1 MMSAVTSVRRSE
13 WPILLLGAGYFFLLL
28 ASYYILRPLRETV
41 GVSGDSRRLALLFS
55 GTLAVMLAIAPLF
68 GWLVNRFARERLI
81 PIVNRAFAL
90 QLLLFAWFWSRQDEP
105 PVWLAAAFFIWVS
118 VFNVFVVSVFWSF
131 MTEVHTLEESKRTFG
146 MIAVG
151 GTLGGIFG
159 GWITY
164 TWVAELQHAN
174 LLLVSVVLLEVAT
187 WCMLGIARRRS
198 AQVSTQVRGQ
208 IRTQSARPED
218 AEAGGIWNGLTLLR
232 HSAFL
237 RGAALHV
244 LLATSIGTM
253 LYMQQAQLVREAT
266 PDKLERTALF
276 ARIDM
281 WTNGA
286 SLLVQIFL
294 TSAVIRRLGIR
305 FALLAQ
311 PVTAL
316 IALGLLALHPVLPVL
331 IPIQVTLRGLQHAL
345 TRPARE
351 MLFTEVGREAR
362 YKSKNFLDT
371 FAYRLGDQLGV
382 WSFDAL
388 FKALA
393 LPLGLISACAAPLG
407 LAWCA
412 VSAWLGREH
421 SRRTAAAQPMQPR
434 ESERADR

>member
-1 MMSAVTSVRRSE
+1 MLSAVTSVRRRE

-28 ASYYILRPLRETV
+28 ASYYILRPLRETE
-41 GVSGDSRRLALLFS
+41 GTSGDSRRLALLFS

-90 QLLLFAWFWSRQDEP
+90 QLLLFAWLWSRQDEP
-105 PVWLAAAFFIWVS
+105 PAWLAAAFFIWVS

-159 GWITY
+159 GWITH
-164 TWVAELQHAN
+164 TWVAELKHAN
-174 LLLVSVVLLEVAT
+174 LLLVSVALLEGAT
-187 WCMLGIARRRS
+187 WCMLAIAQRKPAPARAS
-198 AQVSTQVRGQ
+198 SP
-208 IRTQSARPED
+208 RPED
-218 AEAGGIWNGLTLLR
+218 EEAGGIWNGLMLLR
-232 HSAFL
+232 RSPFL

-244 LLATSIGTM
+244 LLATAIGTI
-253 LYMQQAQLVREAT
+253 LYMQQAQLVREAA

-286 SLLVQIFL
+286 TLLVQLFL

-311 PVTAL
+311 PVAAVA
-316 IALGLLALHPVLPVL
+316 ALGLLALHPVLPVL
-331 IPIQVTLRGLQHAL
+331 IAIQVTLRGLQHAL

-393 LPLGLISACAAPLG
+393 LPLSLISACAAPLG

-421 SRRTAAAQPMQPR
+421 RRRTADAQPLHTR
-434 ESERADR
+434 ESSRADR